1 MSEPYKFKGGQGM
14 MERGQSVYG
23 SKKTNMCNCPVCEGG
38 SKLMLYQCKNCKGT
52 GQVENAKEECDH
64 CTGTG
69 SLNGKKCPQCQ
80 GTGNKN
86 SKDNAKLECM
96 ECGKTFTKSNPTADS
111 KCPGCGGS
119 DLELANGKA
128 NGKDID
134 PQKLAE
140 MVVDEIPASQ
150 MTES

>member
-1 MSEPYKFKGGQGM
+1 
-14 MERGQSVYG
+14 
-23 SKKTNMCNCPVCEGG
+23 
-38 SKLMLYQCKNCKGT
+38 
-52 GQVENAKEECDH
+52 
-64 CTGTG
+64 
-69 SLNGKKCPQCQ
+69 
-80 GTGNKN
+80 
-86 SKDNAKLECM
+86 M

-150 MTES
+150 MTESACVSFALEKGYSRADGELAWRIIFREMKAE